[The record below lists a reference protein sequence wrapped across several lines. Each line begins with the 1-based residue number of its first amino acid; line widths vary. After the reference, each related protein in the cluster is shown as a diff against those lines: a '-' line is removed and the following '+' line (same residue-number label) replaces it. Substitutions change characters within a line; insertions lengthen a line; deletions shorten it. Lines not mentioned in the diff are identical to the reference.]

1 MGRRARTLGV
11 CNISGII
18 AIHNNWKAVRLI
30 YRHHSAF
37 STKKRRW
44 SKIRKKTTSL
54 HKRSRNSWVS
64 SKKRFEVRL
73 RRTYS
78 RKHQTMKRTKVL
90 KIPPKKVE
98 HLARS
103 KGTLSTHEMPST
115 AHNALPTTAHNC
127 PQGHKQ
133 RYEIMNCLQ
142 HRHRMGYQIRTFEP
156 SFRRGQNSHVWAFYQ
171 CAGRKKTGQNYPER
185 RWPEEARKQQLA
197 T

>member
-90 KIPPKKVE
+90 KIPPKKFE

-115 AHNALPTTAHNC
+115 AQHELPTTT
-127 PQGHKQ
+127 HKAT
-133 RYEIMNCLQ
+133 RNAMKSWTAFNVDTAWDIKSARLSLLSGAGKVIM
-142 HRHRMGYQIRTFEP
+142 
-156 SFRRGQNSHVWAFYQ
+156 RG
-171 CAGRKKTGQNYPER
+171 ER
-185 RWPEEARKQQLA
+185 RTWSELPREKMTRRSP
-197 T
+197 